1 MNHALFVPVA
11 VVVQICSTTATEFYP
26 SSWVISISNV
36 MWRECCIYMDGF
48 IGFSLPC
55 TVLFNLAICT
65 EKAPDF
71 YCKHIKSIHTLVAWK
86 YVATCCHPSL
96 CPTHS
101 YCRDCSPAWSSKQHY
116 DIKYCVLVVLFPGL
130 HTTSITGSNDLVP
143 EWSLSYA
150 VTLDSVRQTE
160 EPRGPFL

>member
-1 MNHALFVPVA
+1 MNHVLFVPVA
-11 VVVQICSTTATEFYP
+11 VVLQICSTTATEFYP

-36 MWRECCIYMDGF
+36 VWRECCIYMDGF
-48 IGFSLPC
+48 IVFSLPY
-55 TVLFNLAICT
+55 TVLLNLAICT

-86 YVATCCHPSL
+86 YVASCCHPPL

-116 DIKYCVLVVLFPGL
+116 DIKYSLLLVSSPGL

-143 EWSLSYA
+143 EWSLSYT
-150 VTLDSVRQTE
+150 VTLDGVRQIE